1 MKTAYRPALVVV
13 LALVL
18 LAVAGVT
25 NRWVRASRAGSALT
39 FAPLERPLAEIP
51 SDLGNY
57 TSRDVPLR
65 DDVLQAAGVDEYIQR
80 EYVDADRGRRLLVY
94 VGYWGRENT
103 GLGHGPE
110 VCYPAGG
117 WRVDAPVRE
126 MPFPRVA
133 GVLDDEARLSLH
145 RFIRMEPEGISRC
158 AVGFV
163 AAMSGLLRPTS
174 RGTYWHLPGHLY
186 GENGHYLAQVHV
198 TAFLS
203 SGHWEP
209 AERDIEEFMGLLIP
223 ELLACLPRTGK

>member
-1 MKTAYRPALVVV
+1 MNTAYRPAVVVV

-18 LAVAGVT
+18 LAFAGVT

-39 FAPLERPLAEIP
+39 LTPLVRPLAEIP
-51 SDLGNY
+51 MNLGSY
-57 TSRDVPLR
+57 SARDVPLR
-65 DDVLQAAGVDEYIQR
+65 DDVLQVAGVDEYIQR
-80 EYVDADRGRRLLVY
+80 EYVDVDGGRRLVVY

-117 WRVDAPVRE
+117 WSVDAPVRE
-126 MPFPRVA
+126 SSFPDAA
-133 GVLDDEARLSLH
+133 GVLAEDARLSLH
-145 RFIRMEPEGISRC
+145 RFIRMEPEGVSRC

-174 RGTYWHLPGHLY
+174 RGAYWHLPGHLY
-186 GENGHYLAQVHV
+186 GESGHYLAQVHV

-209 AERDIEEFMGLLIP
+209 AERNIEEFMGWLIP
-223 ELLACLPRTGK
+223 ELLACLPRTGR